1 MSNSLLI
8 RRSLVINILLVDDHE
23 LVRTGISRIID
34 DVRGMKVIGEAESG
48 EDAVKWCRSNEPDV
62 ILMDINMP
70 GIGGLDAMHKILRI
84 NEDIKI
90 IMLTMHTENPFP
102 TKVMQ
107 AGAAGYLSKGACPEE
122 VLNAIRIVHS
132 GQRYLTP
139 EIAQQMALSQLS
151 PNDEDPFR
159 VLSEREL
166 QIMIMITKGQ
176 RVVDISEQLSLSP
189 KTINSYRY
197 RLFDKLGVHGDVE
210 LTHLAIRYGMLD
222 ADTL

>member
-1 MSNSLLI
+1 MLLQAM
-8 RRSLVINILLVDDHE
+8 RRKLLINILLVDDHE

-34 DVRGMKVIGEAESG
+34 DVRGMKVIGEAQSG
-48 EDAVKWCRSNEPDV
+48 EDAVKWCRSNHPDV
-62 ILMDINMP
+62 VLMDINMP
-70 GIGGLDAMHKILRI
+70 GIGGVDAMHRILRI

-102 TKVMQ
+102 SKVMQ
-107 AGAAGYLSKGACPEE
+107 AGAAGYLSKAAAPDE
-122 VLNAIRIVHS
+122 VLAAIRAVNA
-132 GQRYLTP
+132 GQRYLAP
-139 EIAQQMALSQLS
+139 EIAQQMALSQIS
-151 PNDEDPFR
+151 PVSDDPFS

-166 QIMIMITKGQ
+166 QIMMMITKGQ

-197 RLFDKLGVHGDVE
+197 RLFDKLGVNGDVE

>member
-1 MSNSLLI
+1 M
-8 RRSLVINILLVDDHE
+8 RREVLINILLVDDHE

-34 DVRGMKVIGEAESG
+34 DVRGMKVIGEADSG
-48 EDAVKWCRSNEPDV
+48 EEAVKWCRNNHPDV

-70 GIGGLDAMHKILRI
+70 GIGGVDAMHRILRI

-102 TKVMQ
+102 SKVMQ
-107 AGAAGYLSKGACPEE
+107 AGAAGYLSKAAAPDE
-122 VLNAIRIVHS
+122 VLAAIRAVNS
-132 GQRYLTP
+132 GQRYLAP
-139 EIAQQMALSQLS
+139 EIAQQMALSQIS
-151 PNDEDPFR
+151 PTSDDPFS

-166 QIMIMITKGQ
+166 QIMMMITKGQ
-176 RVVDISEQLSLSP
+176 RVVEISEQLSLSP

-197 RLFDKLGVHGDVE
+197 RLFDKLGVNGDVE

>member
-1 MSNSLLI
+1 M
-8 RRSLVINILLVDDHE
+8 INILLVDDHE

-48 EDAVKWCRSNEPDV
+48 EEAVKWCRSNEPDV

-70 GIGGLDAMHKILRI
+70 GIGGLDAMNKILRI

-107 AGAAGYLSKGACPEE
+107 AGAAGYLSKAACPEE
-122 VLNAIRIVHS
+122 VLNAIRAVNS

-139 EIAQQMALSQLS
+139 EIAQQMALSQLAPS
-151 PNDEDPFR
+151 NEDPFR

-176 RVVDISEQLSLSP
+176 RVVDISEQLSLSS
-189 KTINSYRY
+189 KTVNSYRY
-197 RLFDKLGVHGDVE
+197 RLFDKLGVQGDVE

>member
-1 MSNSLLI
+1 M
-8 RRSLVINILLVDDHE
+8 INILLVDDHE
-23 LVRTGISRIID
+23 LVRRGISRIID

-48 EDAVKWCRSNEPDV
+48 EDAVKWCRSNHPDV
-62 ILMDINMP
+62 VLMDINMP
-70 GIGGLDAMHKILRI
+70 GIGGLDAMHRILRI

-102 TKVMQ
+102 SKVMQ
-107 AGAAGYLSKGACPEE
+107 AGAMGYLSKGAAPDE
-122 VLNAIRIVHS
+122 VLAAIRAVNA
-132 GQRYLTP
+132 GQRYLAP
-139 EIAQQMALSQLS
+139 EIAQQMALSQIS
-151 PNDEDPFR
+151 PTSDDPFS

-166 QIMIMITKGQ
+166 QIMMMITKGQ

-197 RLFDKLGVHGDVE
+197 RLFDKLGVNGDVE

-222 ADTL
+222 TDTL

>member
-1 MSNSLLI
+1 M
-8 RRSLVINILLVDDHE
+8 INILLVDDHE
-23 LVRTGISRIID
+23 LVRTGICRIID
-34 DVRGMKVIGEAESG
+34 DVRGMKVAGEAKSG
-48 EDAVKWCRSNEPDV
+48 EEAVKWCRENEPDV

-70 GIGGLDAMHKILRI
+70 GIGGLDAMNKILRI

-107 AGAAGYLSKGACPEE
+107 AGAAGYLSKAAAPDEI
-122 VLNAIRIVHS
+122 LKAIRVVNA

-151 PNDEDPFR
+151 PTVDDPFS

-166 QIMIMITKGQ
+166 QIMMMITKGQ
-176 RVVDISEQLSLSP
+176 RVADISEQLSLSP

-197 RLFDKLGVHGDVE
+197 RLFDKLNIQGDVE
-210 LTHLAIRYGMLD
+210 LTHLAIRHGMLD

>member
-1 MSNSLLI
+1 LFLLQAI
-8 RRSLVINILLVDDHE
+8 RRDVLINILLVDDHE

-48 EDAVKWCRSNEPDV
+48 EDAVKWCRNNHPDV
-62 ILMDINMP
+62 VLMDINMP
-70 GIGGLDAMHKILRI
+70 GIGGLDAMHRILRI

-102 TKVMQ
+102 SKVMQ
-107 AGAAGYLSKGACPEE
+107 AGAAGYLSKAAAPDE
-122 VLNAIRIVHS
+122 VLAAIRAVNS
-132 GQRYLTP
+132 GQRYLAP
-139 EIAQQMALSQLS
+139 EIAQQMALSQIS
-151 PNDEDPFR
+151 PVSDDPFS

-166 QIMIMITKGQ
+166 QIMMMITKGQ

-197 RLFDKLGVHGDVE
+197 RLFDKLGVNGDVE

>member
-1 MSNSLLI
+1 
-8 RRSLVINILLVDDHE
+8 VINILLVDDHE
-23 LVRTGISRIID
+23 LVRKGISRIID
-34 DVRGMKVIGEAESG
+34 DVRGMKVIGQAESG
-48 EDAVKWCRSNEPDV
+48 EEAVKWCRNNEPDV
-62 ILMDINMP
+62 VLMDINMP

-132 GQRYLTP
+132 GQRYLAP

-151 PNDEDPFR
+151 PNNEDPFR

-176 RVVDISEQLSLSP
+176 RVVDISEQLSLSS
-189 KTINSYRY
+189 KTVNSYRY
-197 RLFDKLGVHGDVE
+197 RLFEKLGVQGE
-210 LTHLAIRYGMLD
+210 MSFPR
-222 ADTL
+222 

>member
-1 MSNSLLI
+1 
-8 RRSLVINILLVDDHE
+8 
-23 LVRTGISRIID
+23 
-34 DVRGMKVIGEAESG
+34 
-48 EDAVKWCRSNEPDV
+48 
-62 ILMDINMP
+62 
-70 GIGGLDAMHKILRI
+70 MHKILRI

-107 AGAAGYLSKGACPEE
+107 AGAAGYLSKGACPDE
-122 VLNAIRIVHS
+122 VLNAIRIVNS
-132 GQRYLTP
+132 GQRYLAP

-151 PNDEDPFR
+151 PSDEDPFR

-166 QIMIMITKGQ
+166 QIMMMITKGQ
-176 RVVDISEQLSLSP
+176 RVVDISEQLSLSS
-189 KTINSYRY
+189 KTVNSYRY
-197 RLFDKLGVHGDVE
+197 RLFDKLGVQGDVE

>member
-1 MSNSLLI
+1 
-8 RRSLVINILLVDDHE
+8 VINILLVDDHE
-23 LVRTGISRIID
+23 LVRTGIRRIID
-34 DVRGMKVIGEAESG
+34 DVRGMKVIGEAQSG
-48 EDAVKWCRSNEPDV
+48 EEAVKWCRSNTPDV
-62 ILMDINMP
+62 VLMDINMP

-102 TKVMQ
+102 SKVMQ
-107 AGAAGYLSKGACPEE
+107 AGASGYLSKAAAPDE
-122 VLNAIRIVHS
+122 VLSAIRSVNS
-132 GQRYLTP
+132 GQRYLAP
-139 EIAQQMALSQLS
+139 EIAQKMALAQIS
-151 PNDEDPFR
+151 PATDDPFS

-166 QIMIMITKGQ
+166 QIMMMITKGL
-176 RVVDISEQLSLSP
+176 RVVDISEQLGLNP

-197 RLFDKLGVHGDVE
+197 RLFEKLGVKGDVE

>member
-1 MSNSLLI
+1 M
-8 RRSLVINILLVDDHE
+8 VDDHE

-34 DVRGMKVIGEAESG
+34 DVRGMKVVGEAESG
-48 EDAVKWCRSNEPDV
+48 EDAVKWCRSNHPDV

-70 GIGGLDAMHKILRI
+70 GIGGLDAMHRILRI

-102 TKVMQ
+102 SKVMQ
-107 AGAAGYLSKGACPEE
+107 AGAAGYLSKGAAPDE
-122 VLNAIRIVHS
+122 VLSAIRSVNS
-132 GQRYLTP
+132 GQRYLAP
-139 EIAQQMALSQLS
+139 EIAQQMALSQIS
-151 PNDEDPFR
+151 PATEDPFG

-166 QIMIMITKGQ
+166 QIMMMITKGQ
-176 RVVDISEQLSLSP
+176 RVVDISELLSLSP

-197 RLFDKLGVHGDVE
+197 RLFDKLSINGDVE

>member
-1 MSNSLLI
+1 
-8 RRSLVINILLVDDHE
+8 VINILLVDDHE

-34 DVRGMKVIGEAESG
+34 DVRGMKVIGVAESG
-48 EDAVKWCRSNEPDV
+48 EEAVKWCRNNDPDV

-70 GIGGLDAMHKILRI
+70 GIGGLDAMNKILR
-84 NEDIKI
+84 NKEDIKI

-102 TKVMQ
+102 AKVMQ
-107 AGAAGYLSKGACPEE
+107 AGAAGYLSKAAAPDE
-122 VLNAIRIVHS
+122 VLKAIRVVHS

-139 EIAQQMALSQLS
+139 EIAQQMALSQIS
-151 PNDEDPFR
+151 PSNEDPFS

-176 RVVDISEQLSLSP
+176 RVVDISDQLNLSS

-197 RLFDKLGVHGDVE
+197 RLFDKLGVNGDVE

>member
-1 MSNSLLI
+1 M
-8 RRSLVINILLVDDHE
+8 RRKVLINILLVDDHE

-34 DVRGMKVIGEAESG
+34 DVRGMKVIGEADSG
-48 EDAVKWCRSNEPDV
+48 EEAVKWCRNNHPDV
-62 ILMDINMP
+62 VLMDINMP
-70 GIGGLDAMHKILRI
+70 GIGGVDAMHRILRI

-102 TKVMQ
+102 SKVMQ
-107 AGAAGYLSKGACPEE
+107 AGAAGYLSKAAAPDE
-122 VLNAIRIVHS
+122 VLAAIRAVNS
-132 GQRYLTP
+132 GQRYLAP
-139 EIAQQMALSQLS
+139 EIAQQMALSQIS
-151 PNDEDPFR
+151 PTSDDPFS

-166 QIMIMITKGQ
+166 QIMMMITKGQ

-197 RLFDKLGVHGDVE
+197 RLFDKLGVNGDVE

>member
-1 MSNSLLI
+1 M
-8 RRSLVINILLVDDHE
+8 RRKVLINILLVDDHE

-48 EDAVKWCRSNEPDV
+48 EEAVKWCRSNHPDV
-62 ILMDINMP
+62 VLMDINMP
-70 GIGGLDAMHKILRI
+70 GIGGLDAMQRILRF
-84 NEDIKI
+84 NEEIKI

-102 TKVMQ
+102 SKVMQ
-107 AGAAGYLSKGACPEE
+107 AGAVGYLSKAAAPDE
-122 VLNAIRIVHS
+122 VLAAIRAVNA
-132 GQRYLTP
+132 GQRYLAP
-139 EIAQQMALSQLS
+139 EIAQQMALSQIS
-151 PNDEDPFR
+151 PTSDDPFS

-166 QIMIMITKGQ
+166 QIMMMITKGQ
-176 RVVDISEQLSLSP
+176 RVVEISEQLNLSS

>member
-1 MSNSLLI
+1 M
-8 RRSLVINILLVDDHE
+8 VDDHE

-34 DVRGMKVIGEAESG
+34 DVRGMKVIGQAESG
-48 EDAVKWCRSNEPDV
+48 EEAVKWCRSNEPDV

-107 AGAAGYLSKGACPEE
+107 AGAAGYLSKGACPDE
-122 VLNAIRIVHS
+122 VLNAIRIVNS
-132 GQRYLTP
+132 GQRYLAP

-151 PNDEDPFR
+151 PRSEDPFS

-176 RVVDISEQLSLSP
+176 RVVDISEQLGLSS
-189 KTINSYRY
+189 KTVNSYRY
-197 RLFDKLGVHGDVE
+197 RLFDKLSVQGDVE
-210 LTHLAIRYGMLD
+210 LTHLAIRHGMLD

>member
-1 MSNSLLI
+1 
-8 RRSLVINILLVDDHE
+8 VINILLVDDHE

-34 DVRGMKVIGEAESG
+34 DVRGMKVIGQAESG
-48 EDAVKWCRSNEPDV
+48 EDAVKWCRSNDPDV
-62 ILMDINMP
+62 VLMDINMP

-107 AGAAGYLSKGACPEE
+107 AGAAGYLSKGACPDE

-132 GQRYLTP
+132 GQRYLAP
-139 EIAQQMALSQLS
+139 EIAQQMALSNLS
-151 PNDEDPFR
+151 PNNEDPFR

-176 RVVDISEQLSLSP
+176 RVVDISEQLSLSS
-189 KTINSYRY
+189 KTVNSYRY
-197 RLFDKLGVHGDVE
+197 RLFEKLGVQGDVE

>member
-1 MSNSLLI
+1 M
-8 RRSLVINILLVDDHE
+8 INILLVDDHE

-70 GIGGLDAMHKILRI
+70 GIGGLDAMSKILRI

-102 TKVMQ
+102 AKVMQ
-107 AGAAGYLSKGACPEE
+107 AGAAGYLSKTAGPEE
-122 VLNAIRIVHS
+122 VLNAIRAVNS
-132 GQRYLTP
+132 GQRYLAP

-151 PNDEDPFR
+151 PSDEDPFS

-166 QIMIMITKGQ
+166 QIMLMITKGQ
-176 RVVDISEQLSLSP
+176 RVADISEQLNLSP
-189 KTINSYRY
+189 KTVNSYRY
-197 RLFDKLGVHGDVE
+197 RLFGKLGVQGDVE

>member
-1 MSNSLLI
+1 L
-8 RRSLVINILLVDDHE
+8 INILLVDDHE

-48 EDAVKWCRSNEPDV
+48 EDAVKWCRSNHPDV
-62 ILMDINMP
+62 VLMDINMP
-70 GIGGLDAMHKILRI
+70 GIGGLDAMHRILRI

-102 TKVMQ
+102 SKVMQ
-107 AGAAGYLSKGACPEE
+107 AGAVGYLSKSAGPDE
-122 VLNAIRIVHS
+122 VLAAIRAVNT
-132 GQRYLTP
+132 GQRYLAP
-139 EIAQQMALSQLS
+139 EIAQQMALSQIS
-151 PNDEDPFR
+151 PISDDPFS

-166 QIMIMITKGQ
+166 QIMMMITKGQ
-176 RVVDISEQLSLSP
+176 RVVDISEQLNLSP

-197 RLFDKLGVHGDVE
+197 RLFDRLDVNGDVG

>member
-1 MSNSLLI
+1 
-8 RRSLVINILLVDDHE
+8 VINILLVDDHE

-34 DVRGMKVIGEAESG
+34 DVRGMKVIGQAESG
-48 EDAVKWCRSNEPDV
+48 EEAVKWCRNNEPDV
-62 ILMDINMP
+62 VLMDINMP

-132 GQRYLTP
+132 GQRYLAP

-151 PNDEDPFR
+151 PNNEDPFR

-176 RVVDISEQLSLSP
+176 RVVDISEQLSLSS
-189 KTINSYRY
+189 KTVNSYRY
-197 RLFDKLGVHGDVE
+197 RLFEKLGVQGDVE

>member
-1 MSNSLLI
+1 M
-8 RRSLVINILLVDDHE
+8 INILLVDDHE

-34 DVRGMKVIGEAESG
+34 DVRGMKVIGEADSG
-48 EDAVKWCRSNEPDV
+48 EEAVKWCRNNHPDV
-62 ILMDINMP
+62 VLMDINMP
-70 GIGGLDAMHKILRI
+70 GIGGVDAMHRILRI

-102 TKVMQ
+102 SKVMQ
-107 AGAAGYLSKGACPEE
+107 AGAAGYLSKAAAPDE
-122 VLNAIRIVHS
+122 VLAAIRAVNS
-132 GQRYLTP
+132 GQRYLAP
-139 EIAQQMALSQLS
+139 EIAQQMALSQIS
-151 PNDEDPFR
+151 PTSDDPFS

-166 QIMIMITKGQ
+166 QIMMMITKGQ

-197 RLFDKLGVHGDVE
+197 RLFDKLGVNGDVE

>member
-1 MSNSLLI
+1 M
-8 RRSLVINILLVDDHE
+8 INILLVDDHE

-34 DVRGMKVIGEAESG
+34 DVRGMKVIGEADSG
-48 EDAVKWCRSNEPDV
+48 EAAVKWCRNNHPDV

-70 GIGGLDAMHKILRI
+70 GIGGVDAMHRILRL

-102 TKVMQ
+102 SKVMQ
-107 AGAAGYLSKGACPEE
+107 AGAAGYLSKAAAPDE
-122 VLNAIRIVHS
+122 VLAAIRAVNA
-132 GQRYLTP
+132 GQRYLAP
-139 EIAQQMALSQLS
+139 EIAQQMALSQIS
-151 PNDEDPFR
+151 PISDDPFS

-166 QIMIMITKGQ
+166 QIMMMITKGQ

-197 RLFDKLGVHGDVE
+197 RLFDKLGVNGDVK

-222 ADTL
+222 ANTL